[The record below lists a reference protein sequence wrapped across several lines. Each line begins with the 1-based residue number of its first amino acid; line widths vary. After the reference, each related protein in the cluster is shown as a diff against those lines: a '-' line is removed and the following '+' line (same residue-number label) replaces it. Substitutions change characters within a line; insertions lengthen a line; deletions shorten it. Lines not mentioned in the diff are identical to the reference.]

1 MLNLA
6 GEVKIADD
14 VLANIASTA
23 VLEAEGVAGMA
34 GQFTGDFAGML
45 RKKQAKGVRLQV
57 DEAQGTIKISV
68 DILVKSGVKVQSVA
82 LDVQQKIKDTI
93 ETMTGFDAD
102 EVNVQVIGLV
112 A

>member
-1 MLNLA
+1 MTNLA

-34 GQFTGDFAGML
+34 GQFTGEFAGML

-57 DEAQGTIKISV
+57 EEGQGTIKVSV
-68 DILVKSGVKVQSVA
+68 DIMIKSGEKIQNVA
-82 LDVQQKIKDTI
+82 LDVQKKIKDAM
-93 ETMTGFDAD
+93 ETMTGYEAN

-112 A
+112 V